1 MEAPLYSRGNA
12 ERYKWLTAWS
22 LTQRMNHSVTGWRCQ
37 LVKNR
42 QESAKSCLSASW
54 VTAEGGKPTVVT
66 ASSRAA
72 CLSTWSLRLE
82 ELWAE
87 LGEDDVVVTAT
98 STWGCCF
105 CEDKCKEDPSVSAE
119 LHYFQ
124 CCKHGHPRCAP
135 EERGKAGTFRGP
147 SSMQLSAGLLQSG
160 LSAWDLYLRIQPVSP
175 SALCVWLLKYMTSL
189 LNFELLS
196 PAGACFA
203 SFAFSGWGLSGLGF
217 VCRESVLERGKLET
231 QSTRTNPSKHWY
243 QEISSGEHFCMF

>member
-22 LTQRMNHSVTGWRCQ
+22 LTQRMNHSVTGRRCQ

-54 VTAEGGKPTVVT
+54 VTAKGGKPTVVA

-72 CLSTWSLRLE
+72 CLSTWSLQLE

-105 CEDKCKEDPSVSAE
+105 CEDKCKEDP
-119 LHYFQ
+119 
-124 CCKHGHPRCAP
+124 RC
-135 EERGKAGTFRGP
+135 
-147 SSMQLSAGLLQSG
+147 
-160 LSAWDLYLRIQPVSP
+160 
-175 SALCVWLLKYMTSL
+175 
-189 LNFELLS
+189 
-196 PAGACFA
+196 
-203 SFAFSGWGLSGLGF
+203 
-217 VCRESVLERGKLET
+217 
-231 QSTRTNPSKHWY
+231 
-243 QEISSGEHFCMF
+243 